1 MPPAELAVGRLEEEE
16 TQLPPVPGTV
26 AELLVV
32 VVVAAVTAV
41 RGEKRWWW
49 VYE

>member
-1 MPPAELAVGRLEEEE
+1 MGRLEEEE

-32 VVVAAVTAV
+32 VAVMVAAVTAV
-41 RGEKRWWW
+41 RGEEEVVVVGVRVCKG
-49 VYE
+49 